1 VAAPATRRVT
11 LPRLGQAGQVTRP
24 EIWLCRHGET
34 EWSRDGRHTSRTD
47 LPLTPAGIEQ
57 ARRLAPRLSGVALD
71 LVLTSPR
78 RRSFETAALAGFP
91 GAIVEP
97 AAEEWDY
104 GEGEGRTTR
113 SIREEIPG
121 WTVWTHPLP
130 GAETPDEVGARADKV
145 IERVHAE
152 APTRALLFSHA
163 HFLRVL
169 AARWIELPAT
179 EGMRLWLDT
188 ASVSVLGWE
197 REVRAIRRWNIGD
210 AAGPIG
216 SGTTRTRP

>member
-1 VAAPATRRVT
+1 
-11 LPRLGQAGQVTRP
+11 LGQCGRVTRP

-34 EWSRDGRHTSRTD
+34 EWSLDGRHTSRTD
-47 LPLTPAGIEQ
+47 LPLTPVGMEQ
-57 ARRLAPRLSGVALD
+57 ARRLATRLSGVAFD

-78 RRSFETAALAGFP
+78 RRAVDTAALAGFP
-91 GAIVEP
+91 DAIVEP

-104 GEGEGRTTR
+104 GEGEGRTTE

-130 GAETPDEVGARADKV
+130 GAETPEHVGARADKV
-145 IERVHAE
+145 IERVQAE
-152 APTRALLFSHA
+152 APDRAVLFSHA
-163 HFLRVL
+163 HFLRIL

-179 EGMRLWLDT
+179 EGVRLLLET

-197 REVRAIRRWNIGD
+197 REVRAVKRWNIE
-210 AAGPIG
+210 
-216 SGTTRTRP
+216 

>member
-1 VAAPATRRVT
+1 
-11 LPRLGQAGQVTRP
+11 VTRP
-24 EIWLCRHGET
+24 EFWLCRHGET
-34 EWSRDGRHTSRTD
+34 EWSLDGRHTSRTD

-57 ARRLAPRLSGVALD
+57 ARRLAPQLSGVAFD

-78 RRSFETAALAGFP
+78 RRSVDTAALAGFP
-91 GAIVEP
+91 EAVVEP

-104 GEGEGRTTR
+104 GEAEGRTTA

-130 GAETPDEVGARADKV
+130 GAETPEQVGARADKV

-179 EGMRLWLDT
+179 EGVRLLLDT
-188 ASVSVLGWE
+188 ASASVLGWE
-197 REVRAIRRWNIGD
+197 REVRAVKRWN
-210 AAGPIG
+210 
-216 SGTTRTRP
+216 TE

>member
-1 VAAPATRRVT
+1 MAAPATHRVA
-11 LPRLGQAGQVTRP
+11 LAQVGQAGRVTRP

-47 LPLTPAGIEQ
+47 LPLTPAGVDQ
-57 ARRLAPRLSGVALD
+57 ARRLGSRLCGVAFD

-78 RRSFETAALAGFP
+78 RRSVDTAAFAGLP
-91 GAIVEP
+91 DAMVEP

-104 GEGEGRTTR
+104 GEYEGLTTAA
-113 SIREEIPG
+113 IREKVPG

-130 GAETPDEVGARADKV
+130 GGETAEQVAGRADRL
-145 IERVHAE
+145 IERVQEE

-169 AARWIELPAT
+169 AVRWIGWPAT
-179 EGMRLWLDT
+179 AGARLLLDT
-188 ASVSVLGWE
+188 GTVSVLGWE
-197 REVRAIRRWNIGD
+197 REVRAIEHWN
-210 AAGPIG
+210 
-216 SGTTRTRP
+216 TE